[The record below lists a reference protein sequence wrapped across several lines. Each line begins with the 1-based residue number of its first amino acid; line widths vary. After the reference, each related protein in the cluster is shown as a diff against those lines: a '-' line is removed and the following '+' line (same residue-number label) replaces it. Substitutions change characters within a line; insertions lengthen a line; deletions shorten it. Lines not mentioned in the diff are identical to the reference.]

1 MYVLLVEG
9 ADLHG
14 STAGG
19 ANNCSLHSLQLRA
32 KLNSCYYKG
41 IFLAGKAVSS
51 FGIPSHCIYR
61 RCCKKKKEKLTQSHW
76 LNVQVQEVSH
86 FPDIEVEVVRSFPD
100 LDVKVVNHFPDNCG
114 EWQMVEHFPDFTV
127 RFVQSFPDI
136 KIRYV
141 TSFPGLYHR

>member
-1 MYVLLVEG
+1 MWLLLWACLAAG
-9 ADLHG
+9 APVRPSVRALQADDECG
-14 STAGG
+14 GG

-41 IFLAGKAVSS
+41 IFLAGK
-51 FGIPSHCIYR
+51 
-61 RCCKKKKEKLTQSHW
+61 
-76 LNVQVQEVSH
+76 VQEVSH